1 MFQGNSGSSGL
12 LVSILICICE
22 LKEFLRVAC
31 SMYFFVFSLPQ
42 ANVCFLELVILTS
55 EIWQICN
62 VGKKKPHCLV
72 SGEKLENKVL
82 LEKLRNSDKQ

>member
-1 MFQGNSGSSGL
+1 MRRLFNVFFCVFPPSGKCL
-12 LVSILICICE
+12 
-22 LKEFLRVAC
+22 
-31 SMYFFVFSLPQ
+31 
-42 ANVCFLELVILTS
+42 VCFLELVILTS